1 MADLTR
7 KTCRRKAEELLKA
20 IEGNEGNMGA
30 STANTY
36 ATAALAYAT
45 MALDR
50 DRQP

>member
-20 IEGNEGNMGA
+20 IEGNMGA
-30 STANTY
+30 STSNAY